1 MEIIEKIYGV
11 KSIVTEMNYF
21 RFEFQGDER
30 VQDKGMMKREALL
43 FAAIKLWK
51 DFGMKRQL
59 SLTDFANLLTK
70 LTLNKIYSI
79 SFTK

>member
-30 VQDKGMMKREALL
+30 VQDKGMMKRSSFICCYQTLER
-43 FAAIKLWK
+43 FWNEKVH
-51 DFGMKRQL
+51 DFSRLGEPF
-59 SLTDFANLLTK
+59 D
-70 LTLNKIYSI
+70 KIDLE
-79 SFTK
+79 